1 MGLYKRGEV
10 WWYTIMRNG
19 ERKQASTGQTN
30 KKAAALI
37 FAEAVSGAQETK
49 EVVEANPVVVDHS
62 FDEFKKRYMETY
74 SKHNKAQSSFVRD
87 EYSFKQLDKSFSGLS
102 LKEITP
108 DRISEHKD
116 RRMSE
121 GATLGTLAKE
131 LQLLKSALNLA
142 MREWK
147 WIKETPFVD
156 VKIEVPKNQIERYLT
171 PEEETRLLSK
181 CPDWLKEIVLFAINT
196 GMRRNEI
203 LTLKWPQVDL
213 DRRVITL
220 LVTKNKE
227 KRGVPMNATVHAIL
241 TSKVTKRKNS
251 GYVFPSE
258 AGTQIGPNN
267 MERAFRKARK
277 EAGLTDVR
285 IHDLRHT
292 AASRMAQ
299 AGIDL
304 YKVGTILGHN
314 DVRMTKRYAH
324 LNVES
329 LREGVDAL
337 TKPVAMVAT
346 PTTEFATV
354 AAKLEEVG

>member
-1 MGLYKRGEV
+1 
-10 WWYTIMRNG
+10 MRNG

-37 FAEAVSGAQETK
+37 FADAVSGAQETK
-49 EVVEANPVVVDHS
+49 EVVEAKPVVVDHS
-62 FDEFKKRYMETY
+62 FEEMEVRYMEAHSRRT
-74 SKHNKAQSSFVRD
+74 KAEGSVIRD
-87 EYSFKQLDKSFSGLS
+87 EYSFKQLYKSFAGLS
-102 LKEITP
+102 LKAITP
-108 DRISEHKD
+108 ARISEHKD

-121 GATLGTLAKE
+121 GATVGTLAKE
-131 LQLLKSALNLA
+131 LQLLKGALNLA
-142 MREWK
+142 MREWE
-147 WIKETPFVD
+147 WIETTPFLK
-156 VKIEVPKNQIERYLT
+156 VKIEVPKNAIERYLT
-171 PEEETRLLSK
+171 PEEEARLLSK
-181 CPDWLKEIVLFAINT
+181 CPDWLREIVVFAINT
-196 GMRRNEI
+196 GLRRGEI
-203 LTLKWPQVDL
+203 LKLKWPQVDL
-213 DRRVITL
+213 ERR
-220 LVTKNKE
+220 LVTILKPKNKE
-227 KRGVPMNATVHAIL
+227 TRSIPINTNVQELLKG
-241 TSKVTKRKNS
+241 KVTKRKNS

-277 EAGLTDVR
+277 EAGLSDVR

-324 LNVES
+324 LNVEC

-337 TKPVAMVAT
+337 NKPVATDAT
-346 PTTEFATV
+346 PATEFATV
-354 AAKLEEVG
+354 ATKSVEVG